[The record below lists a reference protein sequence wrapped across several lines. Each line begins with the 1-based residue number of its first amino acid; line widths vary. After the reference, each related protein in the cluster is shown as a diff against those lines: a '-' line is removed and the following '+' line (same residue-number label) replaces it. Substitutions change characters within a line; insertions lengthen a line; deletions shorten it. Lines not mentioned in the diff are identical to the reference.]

1 MGNGLQITEKERS
14 VTAAL
19 KLKAHY
25 CKEMEAHAT
34 DIEKKNKQTHA
45 VQQTILF
52 GNKRWFYTTIL
63 VYITDIQTSK
73 DTSAKLSSNRPKT
86 FLFQRETNLTRTCN
100 R

>member
-1 MGNGLQITEKERS
+1 MGNSLQITEKERS

-45 VQQTILF
+45 VQ
-52 GNKRWFYTTIL
+52 
-63 VYITDIQTSK
+63 
-73 DTSAKLSSNRPKT
+73 
-86 FLFQRETNLTRTCN
+86 
-100 R
+100 